1 MCITTATLSADER
14 DDRWRD
20 YTLRMLDTLSRAG
33 VRHYIKKD
41 LQRFPSAWLS
51 ISAGSFSGTSPPC
64 SNSFPTNR
72 RSTRALIA
80 HLKLEIQS
88 FAGRFTAATRSA
100 KHRCWSGW
108 NLMVCWCAIRS
119 GRLRSK
125 ESSAKGAKEPAKGA
139 ASMCPRVAIIAT
151 PKRKM
156 PSGSGTVVL
165 GGRTRRGSGPQRR
178 IGKIP
183 SSGMRK
189 LARLNEST
197 AIDRVCSVRR
207 LPMCSIIR
215 LPQSGAKTCL
225 H

>member
-80 HLKLEIQS
+80 HLKLEIEKLRRALYGS
-88 FAGRFTAATRSA
+88 HSERKAPLLERMELDGVLVRDP
-100 KHRCWSGW
+100 
-108 NLMVCWCAIRS
+108 IR
-119 GRLRSK
+119 
-125 ESSAKGAKEPAKGA
+125 
-139 ASMCPRVAIIAT
+139 
-151 PKRKM
+151 
-156 PSGSGTVVL
+156 PS
-165 GGRTRRGSGPQRR
+165 
-178 IGKIP
+178 
-183 SSGMRK
+183 
-189 LARLNEST
+189 
-197 AIDRVCSVRR
+197 
-207 LPMCSIIR
+207 
-215 LPQSGAKTCL
+215 
-225 H
+225 